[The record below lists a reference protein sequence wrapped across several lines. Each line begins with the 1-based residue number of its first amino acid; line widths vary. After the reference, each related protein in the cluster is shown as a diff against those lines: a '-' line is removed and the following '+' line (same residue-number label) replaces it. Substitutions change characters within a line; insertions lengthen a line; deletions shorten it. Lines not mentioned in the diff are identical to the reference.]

1 LNVGILANMPL
12 QPVFLKFAPPEQH
25 ATYCSL
31 GSLRLDFENKYA
43 ARARKLQ
50 LRLPMHLRK

>member
-1 LNVGILANMPL
+1 MPL